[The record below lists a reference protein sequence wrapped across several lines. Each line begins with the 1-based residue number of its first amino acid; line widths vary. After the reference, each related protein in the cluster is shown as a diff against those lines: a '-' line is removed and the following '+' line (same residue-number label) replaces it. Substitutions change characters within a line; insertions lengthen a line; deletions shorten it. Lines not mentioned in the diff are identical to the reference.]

1 MPSRSTTR
9 IEIRNRNEE
18 EDDDILQMDVPDASE
33 LVGLPVHQMFL
44 LEGLVDDPGLV
55 LQCLFFLVQRR
66 DSRIGRVQIQFIA
79 AVLLFQSN
87 RVRTFG
93 QAADLLFFRS
103 QLLVDALDFPR
114 DNVSHRPDAVEG
126 TRFDSL

>member
-1 MPSRSTTR
+1 
-9 IEIRNRNEE
+9 
-18 EDDDILQMDVPDASE
+18 MDVPDAAQ

-44 LEGLVDDPGLV
+44 LEGLVDDPGFV
-55 LQCLFFLVQRR
+55 LQCLFFLVQCR

-87 RVRTFG
+87 RVRTLG
-93 QAADLLFFRS
+93 QAADLLFLHG

-114 DNVSHRPDAVEG
+114 YHVLHQPDTVEG